1 MNAMFISWFILMNM
15 SYVRGS
21 NFKGEGERKEYGGI
35 RSISVKEEEGTSGGR
50 EGEVVCL

>member
-1 MNAMFISWFILMNM
+1 MVLLMNM